1 MPQNQNMA
9 RAGPIKKIPTGKQVV
24 QPEPEPEPEPEVFTL
39 DQLLVAQIIEGIN
52 NIAYSFPEGDPR
64 LTRLFQARMCLI
76 DYAGLEVLNT
86 LEQEAAQ
93 RQAMLL
99 TQIEAA
105 QAAQHEQAAAAR
117 QPIAPRRRQTVGEQ
131 VQEEFKT
138 TGDVVR
144 GLVSDDN
151 EGEEQGEEIP
161 AEEQAAEAAVTEGE
175 ELPGDEGP
183 VDPYD
188 QDILNDPDAQLPGLS
203 DIPHIGKKKPQAQPQ
218 PNAQQDGPV
227 TQESRNVINRILKR
241 DQGDKAQ
248 KGKPAQPKVQKET
261 IDSVG

>member
-39 DQLLVAQIIEGIN
+39 DQLLVAQIVEGLT
-52 NIAYSFPEGDPR
+52 NIGFSFPEGDPR
-64 LTRLFQARMCLI
+64 LVRLYQAKMCLI

-93 RQAMLL
+93 RQAMIMA
-99 TQIEAA
+99 QVEAA
-105 QAAQHEQAAAAR
+105 QAAQNEQASAAR
-117 QPIAPRRRQTVGEQ
+117 QPVVPKRRQTVGEQ

-138 TGDVVR
+138 TGDVVK
-144 GLVSDDN
+144 GLVSDEG

-161 AEEQAAEAAVTEGE
+161 AEEQAAETEVTEGE
-175 ELPGDEGP
+175 ELPGDEGLM
-183 VDPYD
+183 DPFD
-188 QDILNDPDAQLPGLS
+188 QDILSDPDAQLPGLS
-203 DIPHIGKKKPQAQPQ
+203 DVPHIGKKKPQAQPQ
-218 PNAQQDGPV
+218 PKAQQEGPV
-227 TQESRNVINRILKR
+227 TQESRNVINRILHK
-241 DQGDKAQ
+241 DQGDKPQ

>member
-64 LTRLFQARMCLI
+64 LTRLYQARMCLI
-76 DYAGLEVLNT
+76 DYAGLEVLNS

-93 RQAMLL
+93 RQAMILA
-99 TQIEAA
+99 QIEAA
-105 QAAQHEQAAAAR
+105 QAAQHEQAAR
-117 QPIAPRRRQTVGEQ
+117 PPVVQRRRQTVGEQ
-131 VQEEFKT
+131 IQEEFKT
-138 TGDVVR
+138 TGDVVK
-144 GLVSDDN
+144 GLVSDD

-161 AEEQAAEAAVTEGE
+161 AEEQVAEAEVTESE

-188 QDILNDPDAQLPGLS
+188 QDILNDPDAQLPGLA
-203 DIPHIGKKKPQAQPQ
+203 DVPHIGKKKPQSQPQ
-218 PNAQQDGPV
+218 PKAQQDGPV
-227 TQESRNVINRILKR
+227 TKESRSVINRILNKE
-241 DQGDKAQ
+241 QGDKAQ